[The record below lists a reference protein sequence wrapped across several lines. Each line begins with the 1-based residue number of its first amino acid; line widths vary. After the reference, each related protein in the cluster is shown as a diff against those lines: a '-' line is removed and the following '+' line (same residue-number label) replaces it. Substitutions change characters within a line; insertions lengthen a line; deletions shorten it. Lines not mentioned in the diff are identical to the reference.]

1 MKKLLSLVVLAATL
15 SSSWAQLPD
24 GSIAPDFTLTDI
36 NGQSHSLYA
45 DYLYQGKTVI
55 LDFSATWCGPCWDLH
70 QQGILKDLYNAFG
83 PEGTDNLM
91 VFKLECDPTT
101 GLDELN
107 GIGGGTLGDWVTG
120 TPYPILDGEAVYN
133 LSNTYQVP
141 GYPTWYTICPSGI
154 LKASDWNGQGYNTV
168 PQHVQIAFADCG
180 YAVTDPAATMSYS
193 GDEFYCGDDN
203 WQAEGE
209 LTNLGSVAINSATFE
224 VSFNGNTETV
234 TYSGSVTTNQ
244 TVSVDFGTF
253 NNNSG
258 EFEATLTSL
267 NGQPR
272 NAADSQ
278 SISGSTQSTTQIV
291 VEIVP
296 DPYGTEVSWEILD
309 DNDNIVATATCNNP
323 TDVTWEALSVVQNWV
338 VQVPSLGCYTFKL
351 KDSYGDGL
359 TPGVPSNPG
368 PSGDPNEV
376 FYPYVNVYSYDGTS
390 NVATILR
397 VDTEAGDSYS
407 YEVVEGFEVTSIST
421 GVEEVEG
428 WVETKAFPNPTSGD
442 AQMVYTLGEASDVTV
457 EVTNALGQRVELRQ
471 LGTLSAG
478 EHRTMIDLNGLTS
491 GMYNVVL
498 RANDRVSTLRI
509 TKQ

>member
-1 MKKLLSLVVLAATL
+1 MKSLA
-15 SSSWAQLPD
+15 
-24 GSIAPDFTLTDI
+24 
-36 NGQSHSLYA
+36 
-45 DYLYQGKTVI
+45 
-55 LDFSATWCGPCWDLH
+55 
-70 QQGILKDLYNAFG
+70 
-83 PEGTDNLM
+83 
-91 VFKLECDPTT
+91 
-101 GLDELN
+101 GLGN
-107 GIGGGTLGDWVTG
+107 
-120 TPYPILDGEAVYN
+120 
-133 LSNTYQVP
+133 
-141 GYPTWYTICPSGI
+141 
-154 LKASDWNGQGYNTV
+154 
-168 PQHVQIAFADCG
+168 
-180 YAVTDPAATMSYS
+180 PAATMSYS